1 MIFRYSCKQQR
12 RFSASSRGI
21 GIVRR
26 GATFLL
32 FAAVTNPAAP
42 DLSPEKSVRAAAL
55 VPILEILANGGGAQR
70 IATIDATVAGGR
82 IKSGTVLLRNY
93 DTANQGSSSLLEF
106 VYQKSAYRVKVWNSD
121 AEPSLRAYRTHMA
134 RAMCKAV
141 KAVGAY
147 RRIRLPV
154 DLSYFENRKGFD
166 VLIVKRSNPLLVK
179 FTSSGRVVGIEELPS
194 R

>member
-1 MIFRYSCKQQR
+1 MRACAIAIALFVSV
-12 RFSASSRGI
+12 ASH
-21 GIVRR
+21 
-26 GATFLL
+26 ATSIRL
-32 FAAVTNPAAP
+32 
-42 DLSPEKSVRAAAL
+42 EKSVKAAAL
-55 VPILEILANGGGAQR
+55 VPILELLANGNGVQR
-70 IATIDATVAGGR
+70 MATIDATVAGGR
-82 IKSGTVLLRNY
+82 IISGTVLLRNY
-93 DTANQGSSSLLEF
+93 DTANRGSSSLVEF

-141 KAVGAY
+141 KAVGVY

-166 VLIVKRSNPLLVK
+166 VLIVERSNPLLVK
-179 FTSSGRVVGIEELPS
+179 FTSKGRVVGIEELPS